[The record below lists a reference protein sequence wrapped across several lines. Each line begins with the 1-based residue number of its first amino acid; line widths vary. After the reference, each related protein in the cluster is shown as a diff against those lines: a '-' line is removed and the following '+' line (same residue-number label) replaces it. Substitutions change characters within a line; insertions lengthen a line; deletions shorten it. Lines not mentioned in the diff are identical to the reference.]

1 VDNRDPGDDIGPEQP
16 QAVSPAAG
24 TVGPQGAEGPDGLGP
39 LDLVIVTGMSSAGK
53 STAAHVLE
61 DLGWYVVDNLPP
73 QLLPSMLDLTRRSA
87 DGHRRLAA
95 VVDVRSRSFFDALH
109 DSIDELAERG
119 VVPHVV
125 FLDAD
130 DEVLVRRQ
138 ESVRRPHP
146 LQGQGRMVDA
156 VDRERRLL
164 SLVRENA
171 DVVVDTS
178 GLNVNQLRTKLHQV
192 FEADELPRLRATV
205 MSFGYK
211 YGVPLDADF
220 VVDMRFLPNPYWVAE
235 LRPQCGLDSAVS
247 EYVLAHDAASVFL
260 DRFVSSLEP
269 VVEGYLAEGK
279 RYMTVAIGCTG
290 GKHRSVAMTMAMAER
305 LEKLGLQVGTLHR
318 DLGRE

>member
-1 VDNRDPGDDIGPEQP
+1 
-16 QAVSPAAG
+16 
-24 TVGPQGAEGPDGLGP
+24 
-39 LDLVIVTGMSSAGK
+39 
-53 STAAHVLE
+53 
-61 DLGWYVVDNLPP
+61 
-73 QLLPSMLDLTRRSA
+73 
-87 DGHRRLAA
+87 
-95 VVDVRSRSFFDALH
+95 
-109 DSIDELAERG
+109 
-119 VVPHVV
+119 VPHVV

-235 LRPQCGLDSAVS
+235 LRPQSGLDSAVS

>member
-1 VDNRDPGDDIGPEQP
+1 VDSHRTGEDEAAQSGHGAGP
-16 QAVSPAAG
+16 ATS
-24 TVGPQGAEGPDGLGP
+24 GPDGLGP

-109 DSIDELAERG
+109 DSISELAQRG
-119 VVPHVV
+119 VEPHVV

-164 SLVRENA
+164 SAVRENA

-178 GLNVNQLRTKLHQV
+178 GLNVHQLRAKLHQV
-192 FEADELPRLRATV
+192 FEADDLPRLRATV

-220 VVDMRFLPNPYWVAE
+220 VVDMRFLPNPYWVTD
-235 LRPQCGLDSAVS
+235 LRPQCGLDAPVS
-247 EYVLAHDAASVFL
+247 DYVLAHNAATVFL

-269 VVEGYLAEGK
+269 VVEGYLNEGK
-279 RYMTVAIGCTG
+279 RYMTVAVGCTG

>member
-1 VDNRDPGDDIGPEQP
+1 VDNRDAPDPS
-16 QAVSPAAG
+16 SPAH
-24 TVGPQGAEGPDGLGP
+24 PQEPSAAGPDGLGP

-73 QLLPSMLDLTRRSA
+73 QLLPSMLELTRRSA

-109 DSIDELAERG
+109 DSLDELADKG

-125 FLDAD
+125 FLDAA

-192 FEADELPRLRATV
+192 FEADDLPRLRATV

-220 VVDMRFLPNPYWVAE
+220 VVDMRFLPNPYWVGE
-235 LRPQCGLDSAVS
+235 LRPQSGLDAPVS
-247 EYVLAHDAASVFL
+247 EYVLAHSAATVFL

-269 VVEGYLAEGK
+269 VVEGYVEEGK

>member
-1 VDNRDPGDDIGPEQP
+1 MDSQRTGEDETAQSGHGAGP
-16 QAVSPAAG
+16 ATS
-24 TVGPQGAEGPDGLGP
+24 GPDGLGP

-109 DSIDELAERG
+109 DSISELAQRG
-119 VVPHVV
+119 VEPHVV

-164 SLVRENA
+164 SAVRENA

-178 GLNVNQLRTKLHQV
+178 GLNVHQLRAKLHQV
-192 FEADELPRLRATV
+192 FEADDLPRLRATV

-220 VVDMRFLPNPYWVAE
+220 VVDMRFLPNPYWVTD
-235 LRPQCGLDSAVS
+235 LRPQCGLDAPVS
-247 EYVLAHDAASVFL
+247 DYVLAHNAATVFL

-269 VVEGYLAEGK
+269 VVEGYLNEGK
-279 RYMTVAIGCTG
+279 RYMTVAVGCTG

>member
-1 VDNRDPGDDIGPEQP
+1 
-16 QAVSPAAG
+16 
-24 TVGPQGAEGPDGLGP
+24 
-39 LDLVIVTGMSSAGK
+39 
-53 STAAHVLE
+53 
-61 DLGWYVVDNLPP
+61 
-73 QLLPSMLDLTRRSA
+73 
-87 DGHRRLAA
+87 
-95 VVDVRSRSFFDALH
+95 
-109 DSIDELAERG
+109 
-119 VVPHVV
+119 
-125 FLDAD
+125 
-130 DEVLVRRQ
+130 
-138 ESVRRPHP
+138 
-146 LQGQGRMVDA
+146 MVDA